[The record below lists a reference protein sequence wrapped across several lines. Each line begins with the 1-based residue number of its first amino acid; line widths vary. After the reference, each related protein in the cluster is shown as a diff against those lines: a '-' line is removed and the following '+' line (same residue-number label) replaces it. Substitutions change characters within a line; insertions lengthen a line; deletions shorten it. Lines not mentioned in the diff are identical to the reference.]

1 MSRADSRCQS
11 TCALGRVNLG
21 GCSAHTCVTWPG
33 WGSHSRVYMKSPAPH
48 LTGGVRSHSRPG
60 RCRFSSHGAPGLR
73 GGAGRRSVPGTAP
86 YLAAGA
92 PCPGLGRTDG
102 WYRAGAAPA
111 AEQGSGRGGRRCR
124 CCPRA
129 VGASGARSS
138 WGSLRP
144 PLPPHPYRIL
154 RVCGTGCG
162 ELHVAAG
169 YHTAVKGRC
178 NADPSQQ

>member
-73 GGAGRRSVPGTAP
+73 GGAGRRSVPGAAP
-86 YLAAGA
+86 YLAVPGTA
-92 PCPGLGRTDG
+92 PCPALLRTRHRSVPGGRCSLPGARQDG
-102 WYRAGAAPA
+102 RMVSRWSSSCRRAGLRPGREEVPVLSKGRGRLWSAFQLGVPA
-111 AEQGSGRGGRRCR
+111 A
-124 CCPRA
+124 
-129 VGASGARSS
+129 AS
-138 WGSLRP
+138 P
-144 PLPPHPYRIL
+144 PAPISDF
-154 RVCGTGCG
+154 
-162 ELHVAAG
+162 AG
-169 YHTAVKGRC
+169 LWHRLW
-178 NADPSQQ
+178 